1 MDLETGERYLEKGE
15 GVAYRIDNIYIEDS
29 IPMVDVGVYSF
40 EEEIEVDSF
49 TVHVT
54 QAVQIF
60 TNKNLNQ
67 IT

>member
-1 MDLETGERYLEKGE
+1 MDLETGERYLEKSE
-15 GVAYRIDNIYIEDS
+15 GVAYKIDDIYIEDS

-40 EEEIEVDSF
+40 ADDVETDSF

-60 TNKNLNQ
+60 TNKNINQ